1 MSDASQQ
8 PQVES
13 FGALKNCVAIFVDGV
28 NSPKVMEQAGK
39 AIVDTIRQENMDH
52 LFRFG
57 RKQAAAV
64 VLVAATQAVTLASDF
79 YAVAEVQLIDF
90 TDLKPRVTLQYLPWE
105 QFNDLEYVQT
115 VTGTPVYWT
124 SRNTFDDSQ
133 ILLYPMPDS
142 GTATSYKLL
151 LTYFNRVEEP
161 SADGDIL
168 DAPKEFSRVLCWGG
182 RKVVAAIFDGNRPH
196 RYQVADREYQVA
208 KSAFFQAD
216 RREPTGSHQFR
227 IARVQD
233 TISTNRI

>member
-64 VLVAATQAVTLASDF
+64 ALVAATQAVTLASDF
-79 YAVAEVQLIDF
+79 YAVSEVQLIDF
-90 TDLKPRVTLQYLPWE
+90 TDLKPRLTLPYIPW
-105 QFNDLEYVQT
+105 NDLADVEPEQIK
-115 VTGTPVYWT
+115 TGTPEAWT

-133 ILLYPMPDS
+133 ILLYPIPDA
-142 GTATSYKLL
+142 GAAASYKLL
-151 LTYFNRVEEP
+151 LTYFTRVEEP

-196 RYQVADREYQVA
+196 RYQVATREYEA
-208 KSAFFQAD
+208 ARTAFFKAD
-216 RREPTGSHQFR
+216 RREPVERLRFR
-227 IARVQD
+227 IPERR
-233 TISTNRI
+233 STTFPWG